1 MATNAKTNGQSK
13 RETTSTKATVQK
25 KLADEATG
33 KPTTPVA
40 KEPTKPDVNLDER
53 INRFE
58 KLRGIAN
65 QRERLVK
72 TLSELSRFNYNSSDS
87 CSFSIKDATGL
98 EFKTTN
104 SNLINLVAS
113 QLQATLEARKAEIE
127 AELIKFQL

>member
-13 RETTSTKATVQK
+13 RETTSTKATVQR
-25 KLADEATG
+25 KLADAAAG
-33 KPTTPVA
+33 KSTTPVT
-40 KEPTKPDVNLDER
+40 KEPAKPNVNLDER

-87 CSFSIKDATGL
+87 CSFSIKDATRL

-113 QLQATLEARKAEIE
+113 QLQATLEARKVEIE
-127 AELIKFQL
+127 EELIKFQL